1 MNKVSR
7 ILCLVLALL
16 APIFASETT
25 APQVRLLSE
34 RHRTEWN
41 WVEYRITLTNT
52 SKTAIRNPEV
62 LYYAENSNIQ
72 YCENNPNNAWC
83 ASVLNGMK
91 VADSSLQVAVDW
103 SSLFNPVETNVESY
117 GKITVIK
124 LGFKGTF
131 YPGKTM
137 NVNFRIFRK
146 DWAKWDC
153 SRDISFQKTTEKSEP
168 NYSMVVYDGD
178 HNLLWGY
185 NPFNGKSVADAFL
198 WNDRSG
204 ITPVSQYNGDKSAV
218 QKAGRFWM
226 VKNSPLSNKEKELLE
241 NIGVNRLTA
250 TALKGKIAILFKST
264 KDVKKRTLD
273 SLVYGFYNSFN
284 ADDATKL
291 KVEYEPEDWIAKQN
305 VCDAGGSCHDVVWN
319 KTSINM
325 STVCWEDV
333 SIGDCRKVVEKCGGK
348 GVRVDLYAIYSK
360 NSKKSIECLAS
371 NKNVNRLYVIREEKP
386 TNDIG
391 RTSVNVENIQLN
403 NWNVDF
409 SVDASDK
416 WLAGQKY
423 TGEHIVAGVY
433 DTGIYFDHVGFGE
446 WVNGEFKER
455 RADYSKKIPDLV
467 WTERG
472 KTKEGLHKDYF
483 HATHV
488 AGILGGNGN
497 GSENHKYRG
506 VAPKVKFY
514 SYDMGVDN
522 QIGHVVNHSHS
533 YRNGYSIDVEKKMF
547 NNWGIG
553 SNKMEDEVSPDGV
566 PKTFVVAVGNYANGY
581 SEEGQAPKP
590 CMYGKGFHSIA
601 FDTKNAIVV
610 GNYASQTDIPHSGN
624 SYGPTWDSRIKPDVM
639 APGSGIEPYFDQE
652 SPFIAFFESM
662 KIVRKNKDVVN
673 LNPGN
678 NDKLLIQSDYSE
690 CSIAKTVEGACHYT
704 HEVSVE
710 VLQNV
715 ADVKASN
722 KNVLL
727 WKHSNPLQKNYMN
740 WMYPAF
746 SESPFAVQKGDK
758 ILIKMRLDGKTRK
771 SFSSTISGDVYLGT
785 EPSSENVEKAKKDN
799 LQPGFYYGK
808 YLKKTFKY
816 NIENITDDY
825 FTISVDWDEPLVA
838 SYFRLG
844 FDMPGEGGIMS
855 AYPNSKTEGGSTY
868 KEYNGSSMAA
878 PYVSGIV
885 ALMNQAYNSVIGSK
899 IDENGVYMDGLRNS
913 TSKAILIH
921 TAHDMVDL
929 EGFPK
934 AVAHDVTTVER
945 RNAGSTENIWKYVT
959 YGKGPDFVTGWGR
972 VDGEAALH
980 MFDDYNYSKKEFQK
994 FREIEVVQG
1003 APKRFALNVERRDH
1017 LRLTLA
1023 WDDAPGGNEGEK
1035 NANVKKL
1042 QNDLDMYLISPS
1054 GKYYFPWRLD
1064 TLSTEHINEDG
1075 SFPKVDECVAG
1086 LENISEE
1093 EAKKP
1098 ADNGCPV
1105 NNSSDESCFDHRNNV
1120 EVVDVDYPE
1129 VGTWTFVVRAKRI
1142 VEANGANGGQIAS
1155 IASDVPLEDNP
1166 GNIGCDSDHPYP
1178 PQSRIQCS
1186 YYFGS
1191 NLENYVTFSPETSLG
1206 SGDFI
1211 KLYDADWNELGTF
1224 TGTQLSGMRMRID
1237 SDRLNVVLD
1246 SDNNPTAEGVDYGFS
1261 VQKIETIP
1269 YSMLFGIGQ

>member
-250 TALKGKIAILFKST
+250 TALKGKTAILFKST

-333 SIGDCRKVVEKCGGK
+333 SIGDCRKVVEKCGGE

-371 NKNVNRLYVIREEKP
+371 NKNVYHLYVIHEEK
-386 TNDIG
+386 TDNDVG
-391 RTSVNVENIQLN
+391 RTSVNVENIQLS

-433 DTGIYFDHVGFGE
+433 DTGIYFDHDGFNE
-446 WVNGEFKER
+446 WVDG
-455 RADYSKKIPDLV
+455 KKVSRQFAYNQKSQTVDGTYNSP
-467 WTERG
+467 
-472 KTKEGLHKDYF
+472 YY

-514 SYDMGVDN
+514 SGNFGGEQV
-522 QIGHVVNHSHS
+522 GHVVNHSHTGDFYEPIEKS
-533 YRNGYSIDVEKKMF
+533 MFYNWEKKSYMY
-547 NNWGIG
+547 
-553 SNKMEDEVSPDGV
+553 KEEKAPLVVSDGL
-566 PKTFVVAVGNYANGY
+566 PKTYVVSSGNHAADFSNPCGGVGY
-581 SEEGQAPKP
+581 
-590 CMYGKGFHSIA
+590 HSITHN
-601 FDTKNAIVV
+601 TKNGIVV
-610 GNYASQTDIPHSGN
+610 GNYASATGIPNTNS
-624 SYGPTWDSRIKPDVM
+624 SYGPTWDGRIKPDVM
-639 APGSGIEPYFDQE
+639 APGSGIEPWDEVNPFVIYFDYIKFANAGVEIHANDIPSGQPSCSGVAKYVLE
-652 SPFIAFFESM
+652 EDSKSSNGKTLKMVLNNPE
-662 KIVRKNKDVVN
+662 KDGECFYG
-673 LNPGN
+673 PT
-678 NDKLLIQSDYSE
+678 DKLYKVKNGDEIKIRLKLSDKIRKFYYSNRMVAE
-690 CSIAKTVEGACHYT
+690 LHLYQNDETEKSMQLLLDVADKDGDYAETIFKWVENDFAFRKWSVVVKKNFNIRSSFPCSKEKGSGGACYFD
-704 HEVSVE
+704 
-710 VLQNV
+710 
-715 ADVKASN
+715 AA
-722 KNVLL
+722 
-727 WKHSNPLQKNYMN
+727 
-740 WMYPAF
+740 
-746 SESPFAVQKGDK
+746 
-758 ILIKMRLDGKTRK
+758 
-771 SFSSTISGDVYLGT
+771 GT
-785 EPSSENVEKAKKDN
+785 S
-799 LQPGFYYGK
+799 
-808 YLKKTFKY
+808 
-816 NIENITDDY
+816 
-825 FTISVDWDEPLVA
+825 
-838 SYFRLG
+838 
-844 FDMPGEGGIMS
+844 MS
-855 AYPNSKTEGGSTY
+855 
-868 KEYNGSSMAA
+868 A

-885 ALMNQAYNSVIGSK
+885 ALMNQAYNQTIGTK
-899 IDENGVYMDGLRNS
+899 INEYGFYTDGLRNS

-929 EGFPK
+929 TGFGK
-934 AVAHDVTTVER
+934 SVAYDVYAV
-945 RNAGSTENIWKYVT
+945 ENRGLPDNEKKVYHVT

-980 MFDDYNYSKKEFQK
+980 MFDDYDLNKKEFRR
-994 FREIEVVQG
+994 FREIEVEKD
-1003 APKRFALNVERRDH
+1003 ADKRFALNVGYRDH

-1023 WDDAPGGNEGEK
+1023 WDDFPGVLKDNNLSNNIGLDP
-1035 NANVKKL
+1035 KL

-1093 EAKKP
+1093 EAKKR
-1098 ADNGCPV
+1098 AHNGCPV